1 MTHGRFLIKNKEW
14 TAMYL
19 YGNENLPIRL
29 RIWTPKKIPD
39 FFLFNSKILSS
50 KKINSNTNYR
60 KLSCDNHI
68 YNIKYNFTLH
78 LQIFAEISLKHFLP
92 VYDEIKIAMNA
103 SMCQANV
110 NVRQT

>member
-1 MTHGRFLIKNKEW
+1 MKTFRFDLEF
-14 TAMYL
+14 
-19 YGNENLPIRL
+19 G
-29 RIWTPKKIPD
+29 PKKIPD

-50 KKINSNTNYR
+50 KKIYSNTNYQ

-68 YNIKYNFTLH
+68 YNINYNFTLR

-110 NVRQT
+110 NVRQTLV